1 MGLKEEER
9 AMRTSHSRAGIVAVT
24 VLAGVAAV
32 SIAAAPRSLLPAATD
47 TQIEA
52 GALATWADLST
63 WTRPAAGAPGRTEF
77 GLGLVLAGPDGDMR
91 LAFYVVRPD
100 RRTGATRPPTQV
112 GVRAA
117 SGALMNPNLLRR
129 PVLTI
134 TYGDPDEEA
143 ETIDLSQAMMV
154 DNPAPGAAVTSGVAS
169 IAAERFVEVTAAEDI
184 SANIFGAA
192 VTLRRDQIEA
202 LRAFR
207 DRVFPPAR

>member
-1 MGLKEEER
+1 
-9 AMRTSHSRAGIVAVT
+9 MRTSHSRAGIVAVT
-24 VLAGVAAV
+24 VLAGVTAASIAAV
-32 SIAAAPRSLLPAATD
+32 AIAAAPRTFLPSSAG

-77 GLGLVLAGPDGDMR
+77 GVGLVLAGPDGDMR

-100 RRTGATRPPTQV
+100 RRTGATRPPGDV

-143 ETIDLSQAMMV
+143 ETIDLSQAMTV

-169 IAAERFVEVTAAEDI
+169 IAAERFIEVVAADDI
-184 SANIFGAA
+184 SANIFGAT

-207 DRVFPPAR
+207 DRFFPPAR